1 MRLGI
6 VGFGS
11 IGRRHVENA
20 RALGLSDILLVRSGR
35 PGAGAN
41 PWGLRELPDIAA
53 LLTERPDAVIVATP
67 TALHLPAAAACV
79 EARVPVLVEK
89 PLSHSRE
96 GTAELAA
103 AARRYG
109 SLLMP
114 AHNLRFHPGI
124 RAARQ
129 HLVAGAVG
137 PPITS
142 RFFVGQ
148 YLPNWKPDTDYR
160 ATYSAD
166 PELGGG
172 VTLDLIHEI
181 DLARWWS
188 GPFARVGAWIGHV
201 SALEIRTEDVAEILL
216 ERVGGGVA
224 TVHLDYLYHP
234 YGRWCEVTGDRG
246 TLRFDY
252 VANRLTLAT
261 PNASEPLKLPV
272 PPFARNDMYA
282 GLLRHFLAA
291 VRGDEAPELNL
302 SDALGALEIA
312 LTAREAAAARRWL
325 TLKPDE
331 DP

>member
-1 MRLGI
+1 VRLGV

-11 IGRRHVENA
+11 IGRRHTENA
-20 RALGLSDILLVRSGR
+20 RALGLRDILLVRSGR
-35 PGAGAN
+35 AGAAPN
-41 PWGLRELPDIAA
+41 PWGLRELPDVDA
-53 LLTERPDAVIVATP
+53 LLAEQADAVIVATP

-96 GTAELAA
+96 GIADLAV
-103 AARRYG
+103 AARRYKT
-109 SLLMP
+109 LLMP

-124 RAARQ
+124 RAAQQ
-129 HLVAGAVG
+129 HLVAGEVG
-137 PPITS
+137 APITS

-160 ATYSAD
+160 STYSAD

-201 SALEIRTEDVAEILL
+201 SALDIRTDDVAEILL

-224 TVHLDYLYHP
+224 TVHLDYLYNP
-234 YGRWCEVTGDRG
+234 YARWCEVTGDSG

-252 VANRLTLAT
+252 VANRLTLAA
-261 PNASEPLKLPV
+261 PNADEALELPV
-272 PPFARNDMYA
+272 PPFTRNDMYVA
-282 GLLRHFLAA
+282 LLRHFLGAA
-291 VRGDEAPELNL
+291 RGEEAPELGL
-302 SDALGALEIA
+302 SDALGALDIA
-312 LTAREAAAARRWL
+312 LTAHEAAAARRWI
-325 TLKPDE
+325 TLKPE
-331 DP
+331 QDP